1 MQFLQETEKKW
12 HDESWQVT
20 NKTHYR
26 MTSVE
31 EKHLTEHCIKIQQI
45 YIEREKK
52 RIKEPLP
59 H

>member
-52 RIKEPLP
+52 KD
-59 H
+59 